1 MNPPAKKALGRSI
14 GDTVLAGL
22 ALLLIKYFGPEPI
35 VPQRTSS
42 SVSERVEHMHAN
54 MMKMF
59 DLMDDAA
66 IRRTKVMR
74 NWMLLCT
81 LAILLGLVAVGYIA
95 QRNNYNATPAP
106 INFNAMPPPIETPVV
121 LFTRSGHWHKAVR
134 DSLGVDRN
142 YETWE
147 RINNAIGWMKP

>member
-22 ALLLIKYFGPEPI
+22 ALLLVRYFGPEPEKAPKAI
-35 VPQRTSS
+35 NTDGIMKYVTLEHRITREHIGINTDRIIFWIHMGIIITGAVMAFLLA
-42 SVSERVEHMHAN
+42 VSLYPS
-54 MMKMF
+54 K
-59 DLMDDAA
+59 
-66 IRRTKVMR
+66 T
-74 NWMLLCT
+74 
-81 LAILLGLVAVGYIA
+81 
-95 QRNNYNATPAP
+95 AP
-106 INFNAMPPPIETPVV
+106 NFNAMPPPIETPVV

>member
-22 ALLLIKYFGPEPI
+22 ALLLVKYFGPEPI
-35 VPQRTSS
+35 APQRTSN

-59 DLMDDAA
+59 ELMDDAA
-66 IRRTKVMR
+66 IQRAKVMR
-74 NWMLLCT
+74 NWTFVYM
-81 LAILLGLVAVGYIA
+81 LAILLGLVAVGHIA
-95 QRNNYNATPAP
+95 HRNNY
-106 INFNAMPPPIETPVV
+106 NAMPPPIETPVV

-147 RINNAIGWMKP
+147 RINNAIGWMRP

>member
-22 ALLLIKYFGPEPI
+22 AMLFFKYFGPEPER
-35 VPQRTSS
+35 PSQKTLR
-42 SVSERVEHMHAN
+42 SVSDRVENMHKSMITLLEFVN
-54 MMKMF
+54 TE
-59 DLMDDAA
+59 A
-66 IRRTKVMR
+66 IQRAKAMR

-81 LAILLGLVAVGYIA
+81 LAILLGLVTVGHIA
-95 QRNNYNATPAP
+95 HSNNY
-106 INFNAMPPPIETPVV
+106 NAMPPPIETPVV

>member
-22 ALLLIKYFGPEPI
+22 AMLFFKYFGPEPI
-35 VPQRTSS
+35 APQRTSS

-54 MMKMF
+54 TMKMF
-59 DLMDDAA
+59 ELMDDAA
-66 IRRTKVMR
+66 IQRAKAMR
-74 NWMLLCT
+74 NWMFVYM

-95 QRNNYNATPAP
+95 QRDNY
-106 INFNAMPPPIETPVV
+106 NAMPPPIETPVV

-147 RINNAIGWMKP
+147 RINNATGWMKP

>member
-22 ALLLIKYFGPEPI
+22 ALLLVKYFGPEPI
-35 VPQRTSS
+35 VTRSAA
-42 SVSERVEHMHAN
+42 ERDHSIHKAMGDH
-54 MMKMF
+54 
-59 DLMDDAA
+59 
-66 IRRTKVMR
+66 TKYIHRHLDQLSKALR

-81 LAILLGLVAVGYIA
+81 LAILLGLVTVGYIA
-95 QRNNYNATPAP
+95 HRNNY
-106 INFNAMPPPIETPVV
+106 NAMPPPIETPVV

>member
-1 MNPPAKKALGRSI
+1 MNEPAKKTLGRYLADAS
-14 GDTVLAGL
+14 LAGL
-22 ALLLIKYFGPEPI
+22 AMLLVKYFGPEPI
-35 VPQRTSS
+35 APQRTSN

-59 DLMDDAA
+59 ELMDDAA
-66 IRRTKVMR
+66 IQRAKVMR

-81 LAILLGLVAVGYIA
+81 LAILLGLVAIGYIA
-95 QRNNYNATPAP
+95 HRN
-106 INFNAMPPPIETPVV
+106 NFNAMPPPIETPVV

-147 RINNAIGWMKP
+147 RINNATGWMKP